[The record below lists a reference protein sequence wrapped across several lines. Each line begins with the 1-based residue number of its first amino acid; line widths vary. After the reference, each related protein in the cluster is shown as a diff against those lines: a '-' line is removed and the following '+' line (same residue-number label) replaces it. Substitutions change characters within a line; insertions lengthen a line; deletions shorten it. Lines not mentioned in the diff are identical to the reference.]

1 MTLAVILVRIDPSI
15 RTEVFKGRGHCCV
28 PVLFSTHG
36 DDVKLKRINRLSR
49 LARFKV
55 GGLVFPMFEPML
67 RFIENKDPEVRRH
80 FNQALCSLKEKK
92 QAIALLNLNMV
103 LSLNPK
109 HFLARVFRGRIYI
122 KEGQYRLASE
132 DYLEANKIS
141 EYRFIHY
148 DLYREYFRSVN
159 REFGEMGGNI
169 SNKLDPIFEAL
180 QFQQDNGFRDGKT
193 DMIQEVQENS
203 SMIEAGLEEGDEIS
217 FLELALSPDE
227 KERFQVLGPITQQE
241 VEEADWDQFMEDLT
255 P

>member
-1 MTLAVILVRIDPSI
+1 M
-15 RTEVFKGRGHCCV
+15 
-28 PVLFSTHG
+28 
-36 DDVKLKRINRLSR
+36 KLKRINRLSR

>member
-1 MTLAVILVRIDPSI
+1 MILVRIDPSI